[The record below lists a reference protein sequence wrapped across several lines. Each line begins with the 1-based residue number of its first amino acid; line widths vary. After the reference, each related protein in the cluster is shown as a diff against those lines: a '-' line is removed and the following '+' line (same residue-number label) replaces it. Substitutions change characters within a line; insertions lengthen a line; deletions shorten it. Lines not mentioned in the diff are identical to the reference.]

1 MRLTSGRHR
10 GWAPRS
16 TGWWAECCV
25 LIALSTLVAGAC
37 SSSDATE
44 ASFCDE
50 AIASIEAVTMPEQG
64 AGLVTSLRSLN
75 AAVLNDSD
83 RRSFNG
89 FVNAL
94 EDAVNASASGASQN
108 GWTTQYI
115 GDFLTR
121 VCGRGPEGGL
131 TVVP

>member
-1 MRLTSGRHR
+1 MRLTWSPRHA
-10 GWAPRS
+10 WALGS
-16 TGWWAECCV
+16 TKCRAGGSV
-25 LIALSTLVAGAC
+25 LIAFTTLVAGAC
-37 SSSDATE
+37 SSSDASE
-44 ASFCDE
+44 SSFCDE

-64 AGLVTSLRSLN
+64 VGLVTSLRSVN
-75 AAVLNDSD
+75 AAALNDSD

-94 EDAVNASASGASQN
+94 EDAVNASASGASQS